1 MIYYIQAVLL
11 FCFLLM
17 HLYQYKDIKKEGA
30 IIALLWVTIL
40 SGSMYTSEIKDK
52 IDSVCG
58 ATKVEE
64 TVDDSTLYPFPQD

>member
-1 MIYYIQAVLL
+1 MMYYIAFGIMVYWTLIS
-11 FCFLLM
+11 FYAYIFL
-17 HLYQYKDIKKEGA
+17 KKEDA
-30 IIALLWVTIL
+30 IIALIWVAIL
-40 SGSMYTSEIKDK
+40 SVTLSSYEIKDK